1 MKTDI
6 IAPPQPV
13 VLKLKGTTSCM
24 WPGWRRARMPGC
36 GCDRMP
42 GCGCARMPG
51 CGCAPHARM
60 PACPHDRCPH
70 IRMPACLDGGVQL
83 RLASPASPFLGVSPS
98 GCLCCSVALC
108 LCGFTFLLPQRVCCA
123 QQCARLG
130 QHALASEQAL
140 DGTAPT
146 KNSSDKQVSSW
157 RHISCH
163 TDKNRYYT

>member
-1 MKTDI
+1 MEVLANQHCWGTSRSHADNDFPSDRRCRHSRVILDPLYHHSLGLTEVRLPLGPHLI
-6 IAPPQPV
+6 IA
-13 VLKLKGTTSCM
+13 KNSC
-24 WPGWRRARMPGC
+24 
-36 GCDRMP
+36 DF
-42 GCGCARMPG
+42 
-51 CGCAPHARM
+51 PHA
-60 PACPHDRCPH
+60 
-70 IRMPACLDGGVQL
+70 RMPACLDGGVQL